1 MSHSA
6 PSATCLVLG
15 ALFSLTVP
23 IAGVVTAL
31 VATQAAE
38 GAPETQQPDSSVE
51 PPSTGFWDRL
61 KNLFEADPGSDEAIS
76 DGAIEPYCEITYLE
90 SPRIRGAVFSADGKT
105 IYILTYWKAINVWAI
120 LVYWWPEVL
129 GALAV
134 LSVAAF
140 TVFVRKIVRQT
151 QDKGRPY
158 CRQCGYCLQS
168 LVGDRC
174 PECGV
179 NVSVKK
185 PVIGRSTRRRILP
198 WSVAC
203 AMIVGGY
210 AALHVAQVSRRGTAS
225 AWLNWWSFDL
235 LSWATDNNK
244 PWLISRA
251 SFVNRVLEVDVGTG
265 ETIRTIFAG
274 GEYGQLPLVRS
285 PDGLRLFL
293 TADRSELWMLDVPS
307 GRVSRTLLVEG
318 SLESVGGFSDDG
330 ETIYVTV
337 LDRDAEVTR
346 LMAWDWDTDEK
357 VILLELDAEVHRT
370 GYGQRMLQAQ
380 RFYRVPGRD
389 PRLMIQ
395 YPHGYGVHQN
405 TVELVVRDLDADAA
419 AVGMISTTIWPRSS
433 PMFSDDGERM
443 LVQTWDRI
451 EEWNLRSGER
461 LANITGPLELSHVDI
476 IVQPFLDR
484 GRRRLYVGVRGS
496 LVKGGVRPR
505 QNQLW
510 VIDLGE
516 HRVIG
521 RLANPYMPSFDSM
534 EVSPDGKTLLTVCIK
549 GKDSRGNWSSRVYLY
564 DLSALGADSSP
575 QDEQVPRHEA
585 NPP

>member
-1 MSHSA
+1 M
-6 PSATCLVLG
+6 
-15 ALFSLTVP
+15 
-23 IAGVVTAL
+23 
-31 VATQAAE
+31 
-38 GAPETQQPDSSVE
+38 
-51 PPSTGFWDRL
+51 
-61 KNLFEADPGSDEAIS
+61 FEAEPGSD
-76 DGAIEPYCEITYLE
+76 GRIEPYCEITYLE
-90 SPRIRGAVFSADGKT
+90 TPRIKGAVFSADGKT
-105 IYILTYWKAINVWAI
+105 IYILTIGKSINVWAI
-120 LVYWWPEVL
+120 LVYWWPEAM
-129 GALAV
+129 GAMAG

-140 TVFVRKIVRQT
+140 TIIVRRVVRQK

-168 LVGDRC
+168 LVEDRC

-198 WSVAC
+198 WGVAC

-274 GEYGQLPLVRS
+274 GGYAQLPLVRS

-293 TADRSELWMLDVPS
+293 TGYPSELRMLDVPS

-330 ETIYVTV
+330 ETIYVAV

-370 GYGQRMLQAQ
+370 GHGRRMLQAQ

-389 PRLMIQ
+389 PQLMIQ

-405 TVELVVRDLDADAA
+405 TVELVVRDLDIDAA

-433 PMFSDDGERM
+433 PMFSADGERM

-461 LANITGPLELSHVDI
+461 ITNMTGTLRLPHLDVL
-476 IVQPFLDR
+476 QPFLDR
-484 GRRRLYVGVRGS
+484 GRHRLYVGVRGS

-510 VIDLGE
+510 VIDLRE
-516 HRVIG
+516 NRVIG
-521 RLANPYMPSFDSM
+521 RLANPYMPSFESM

-564 DLSALGADSSP
+564 DLSALGEDP
-575 QDEQVPRHEA
+575 GQQDEQVPEHEA
-585 NPP
+585 SPR